1 MRYNI
6 EYASCMTFLML
17 SITGSLFVIWIAKR
31 VKSNFFLEYI
41 GRNSLIIYCLHI
53 SVLGCIHILEKR
65 FTDITNYSGWISLG
79 NLLITIFVLSCFCYL
94 LNLKYFRLLIGK
106 FS

>member
-1 MRYNI
+1 
-6 EYASCMTFLML
+6 ML

-31 VKSNFFLEYI
+31 VKSNIFLEYI
-41 GRNSLIIYCLHI
+41 GRNSIIIYCLHI
-53 SVLGCIHILEKR
+53 SVLGCIYILEKR
-65 FTDITNYSGWISLG
+65 FTDIANYCDWISFG

-94 LNLKYFRLLIGK
+94 LNLKYLRLLIGK